1 MSGKKMLNDDIATE
15 IKCFTKALPYIY
27 IILYDDTVGIR
38 KVNQTF
44 FLDFSVYDF
53 AVLLRKKNFV
63 LINRSRETLG
73 ITYFF
78 RLSKMEIDV

>member
-1 MSGKKMLNDDIATE
+1 MSGKKMFHKST
-15 IKCFTKALPYIY
+15 TVY

-53 AVLLRKKNFV
+53 AVLLREK
-63 LINRSRETLG
+63 I
-73 ITYFF
+73 F
-78 RLSKMEIDV
+78 RVNKS